1 MLDALNRFF
10 ISLLIVSQQSAGL
23 YKLIL
28 DIFASVHNAD
38 ILRETALLLSLFV
51 YAFMQ
56 WIKPRGKW
64 HNQNETSGFQI
75 ENRNP
80 PERRSG

>member
-10 ISLLIVSQQSAGL
+10 ISLFIVSQQSAGL

-51 YAFMQ
+51 YVFMQ
-56 WIKPRGKW
+56 
-64 HNQNETSGFQI
+64 
-75 ENRNP
+75 
-80 PERRSG
+80 

>member
-1 MLDALNRFF
+1 MYAFAFLLSTSITCGCIYNQNGSMLDALNRFF

-56 WIKPRGKW
+56 
-64 HNQNETSGFQI
+64 
-75 ENRNP
+75 
-80 PERRSG
+80 